1 MGQHSGETPL
11 GPSRNS
17 LLHSK
22 APNAGTRQD
31 TNPPRAMVPCKYF
44 NSFRAE
50 KPSFKWKR
58 RWGEGTWHRV
68 IENSLPC
75 QAGLMGS
82 ALQKSGSCESLK
94 CQSGTKQDADPGPR
108 GVKWRLQ
115 GSSEPKRIICRHR
128 MSFTIAYLS
137 LKLIRTAFWQKLIF
151 NWKSYIC
158 EPVFLSKAGKW
169 WKMSLFAE
177 SFKSS
182 E

>member
-1 MGQHSGETPL
+1 MGQDSSERPL

-22 APNAGTRQD
+22 TLAHDRTR
-31 TNPPRAMVPCKYF
+31 THPMPRVPWQCF
-44 NSFRAE
+44 NSFGAG
-50 KPSFKWKR
+50 KPSWEWKC
-58 RWGEGTWHRV
+58 RWGEGTWHGV

-82 ALQKSGSCESLK
+82 APQKSGSCESLK
-94 CQSGTKQDADPGPR
+94 CQSATKQDADPGPR

-137 LKLIRTAFWQKLIF
+137 LKLIRAAFWQKLIF

-158 EPVFLSKAGKW
+158 EPVF
-169 WKMSLFAE
+169 FPPE
-177 SFKSS
+177 N
-182 E
+182 